1 MMDLCLRGIIVMG
14 LLNLMNCSSIVHK
27 LRTGDGD
34 FDREIP
40 ITADRYEQIQIGIT
54 TSEDLDRIFEKQVAN
69 RWTFQKPFQVTWG
82 GQKYRINGS
91 RTYGYISYSTP
102 QEQPGLVVYGWR
114 ERRYIQLFLNDGIV
128 QFYLFRHDIRDEKGE
143 PAIGPL
149 QNYDPNISDLKQ
161 MNGIGC
167 ARKIYDVVS
176 LKISMDQ
183 SDQREFDKYC
193 RPLII
198 EGEK

>member
-1 MMDLCLRGIIVMG
+1 MG

-34 FDREIP
+34 FGKKIE
-40 ITADRYEQIQIGIT
+40 ITANRYEQIRIGIT
-54 TSEDLDRIFEKQVAN
+54 TSEDLDRIFEKQAAH
-69 RWTFQKPFQVTWG
+69 RWTFNKRFRVYWEG
-82 GQKYRINGS
+82 HEYRINGM
-91 RTYGYISYSTP
+91 RTYGYISYSAP
-102 QEQPGLVVYGWR
+102 IEQPGLVVYGWR
-114 ERRYIQLFLNDGIV
+114 ERRYIELYLTDGVV
-128 QFYLFRHDIRDEKGE
+128 QFYRFRHDIRDEKGE

-149 QNYDPNISDLKQ
+149 QNYDPDISDLKK

-176 LKISMDQ
+176 LRHTLSRGDQ
-183 SDQREFDKYC
+183 QRFDKYC

-198 EGEK
+198 EDEK